1 MKKILVIFTC
11 VLLVS
16 AGAASAVTPVWS
28 TSTEN
33 DPDTTNGGGYIVS
46 GPSSYVAG
54 ADGNAFAGNSSVY
67 ARWNNAEVAAIFDGV
82 WVNAA
87 GSTIDL
93 YFSGNHWDTHTG
105 DSGLWGVVD
114 RYSGQDGY
122 IMMTVRTGKIRLPYK
137 DSYTGAGFNAE
148 LTSVP
153 LSNNVI
159 YHLTAR
165 QLGTSLEVYLDDIGG
180 GVYSNAAPIYTATT
194 PQTFSFPQANT
205 MYPGGNWTLG
215 GRNMAIGNRASFGGL
230 LQTGEW
236 VDEINVYNG
245 YYTPAELAIPE
256 PATMMLL
263 GLGGLSLIRRKR
275 S

>member
-1 MKKILVIFTC
+1 MKKILAIFVC
-11 VLLVS
+11 ALLIS

-33 DPDTTNGGGYIVS
+33 DPDTTNGGGTIVS
-46 GPSSYVAG
+46 GPSTYVAG
-54 ADGNAFAGNSSVY
+54 AVGNAFAGNGSVY
-67 ARWNNAEVAAIFDGV
+67 ANWNNAAVAAIFDSV

-87 GSTIDL
+87 GSTVDL
-93 YFSGNHWDTHTG
+93 YFSGNHWDTHSG

-114 RYSGQDGY
+114 RYSGNDGY
-122 IMMTVRTGKIRLPYK
+122 IMMTVRAGKIRLPYK
-137 DSYTGAGFNAE
+137 DSYTGASFNAE

-180 GVYSNAAPIYTATT
+180 SVYSNATPIYTATT
-194 PQTFSFPQANT
+194 SQTFSFPQANT
-205 MYPGGNWTLG
+205 MALPGG
-215 GRNMAIGNRASFGGL
+215 RAMAVGNRPIFGGL
-230 LQTGEW
+230 LQAGEW

-256 PATMMLL
+256 PATMILL